1 MSGICHDWPDSD
13 CVKFLSNTAAAM
25 EKNYSILLIK
35 DYVVPETGASL
46 RAASMDIQMM
56 SVLAGMERTQC
67 QWTSLL
73 NSSGLGLVKVWYSAS
88 GIESIIEATIKS

>member
-25 EKNYSILLIK
+25 EKDYSILLIK

-67 QWTSLL
+67 QCINPLELERPRSRQSLVFCEW
-73 NSSGLGLVKVWYSAS
+73 NRVYH
-88 GIESIIEATIKS
+88 